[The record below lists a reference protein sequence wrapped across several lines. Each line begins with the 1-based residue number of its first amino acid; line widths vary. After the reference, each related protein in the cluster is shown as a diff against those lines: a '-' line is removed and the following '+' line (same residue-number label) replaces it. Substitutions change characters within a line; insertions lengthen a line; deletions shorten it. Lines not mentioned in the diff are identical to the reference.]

1 MDKDEDFH
9 VQKEEELQKMRKVRQ
24 NVIQE
29 ILVTEESYVNDLESC
44 VDVFLQPKEEAKVAA
59 TVFFFPKFNLS
70 YVWKL
75 NICSKLLIN
84 KFLYPLCLAN
94 CSPVHLRHVNA

>member
-44 VDVFLQPKEEAKVAA
+44 VDVFLQPKEEAKMRKDKIDMDIL
-59 TVFFFPKFNLS
+59 FSNFKQI
-70 YVWKL
+70 YE
-75 NICSKLLIN
+75 
-84 KFLYPLCLAN
+84 LAKKV
-94 CSPVHLRHVNA
+94 S

>member
-59 TVFFFPKFNLS
+59 TVFFSQSSIYHMYGN
-70 YVWKL
+70 
-75 NICSKLLIN
+75 
-84 KFLYPLCLAN
+84 
-94 CSPVHLRHVNA
+94 

>member
-9 VQKEEELQKMRKVRQ
+9 VQKKEELQKMQKVRQ

-44 VDVFLQPKEEAKVAA
+44 VDVFLQPEEEAKVAA
-59 TVFFFPKFNLS
+59 AVFFFPQSSIYHIMYGN
-70 YVWKL
+70 
-75 NICSKLLIN
+75 
-84 KFLYPLCLAN
+84 
-94 CSPVHLRHVNA
+94 